1 MFFKILLIVAIVFV
15 YCEKH
20 KDIEPVEIIDSIYY
34 CDTADFNFYSD
45 TANFY
50 YISDTTKSFYCPDSL
65 IISHIPTK
73 DYCHFSEDGQI
84 VYVNS
89 EEDTIF
95 HYDMKKQIWIKRK
108 VTTTTALMMIFN
120 LIAGNK

>member
-1 MFFKILLIVAIVFV
+1 MVTRRVLHSSILSRDHA
-15 YCEKH
+15 
-20 KDIEPVEIIDSIYY
+20 
-34 CDTADFNFYSD
+34 
-45 TANFY
+45 
-50 YISDTTKSFYCPDSL
+50 YCPDSL